1 MIGLVVAAHGNLG
14 SELLMSAQMIIGP
27 VINARAVS
35 ITHDSS
41 MEVIRAAIAEAV
53 AEVGK
58 DEQGVIIVTDMFGG
72 TPANVSM
79 TFLEP
84 QSVEVMTGVNL
95 PMILKFF
102 NSQETIGLDELAGIL
117 KSYGQQSIALA
128 SEYLQR

>member
-1 MIGLVVAAHGNLG
+1 MIGLVVATHGNLG
-14 SELLMSAQMIIGP
+14 SELLLSAQMIIGP
-27 VINARAVS
+27 VINARSVS

-41 MEVIRAAIAEAV
+41 MEVIRDAITKAV
-53 AEVGK
+53 TEVGK
-58 DEQGVIIVTDMFGG
+58 DNHGVIIVTDMFGG

-84 QSVEVMTGVNL
+84 QSVEVITGVNL

-102 NSQETIGLDELAGIL
+102 NSQESLGLDELAGIL

>member
-1 MIGLVVAAHGNLG
+1 MIGLVVATHGNLG
-14 SELLMSAQMIIGP
+14 SEMLQSAQMIIGP
-27 VINARAVS
+27 VMNARAVS

-41 MEVIRAAIAEAV
+41 MDAIRDAITEAV

-58 DEQGVIIVTDMFGG
+58 DDQGVIIVTDMFGG

-84 QSVEVMTGVNL
+84 QSVEVITGVNL

>member
-41 MEVIRAAIAEAV
+41 MEVIRDAIAEAV

-58 DEQGVIIVTDMFGG
+58 DDQGVIIVTDMFGG

-84 QSVEVMTGVNL
+84 QNVEVMTGVNL

>member
-1 MIGLVVAAHGNLG
+1 MVGLVVATHGNLG
-14 SELLMSAQMIIGP
+14 SELLTSAQMIIGP
-27 VINARAVS
+27 VMNARAVS

-41 MEVIRAAIAEAV
+41 MEAIRDAIAEAV

-58 DEQGVIIVTDMFGG
+58 DDQGVIIVTDMFGG

-84 QSVEVMTGVNL
+84 NSVEVMTGVNL

-102 NSQETIGLDELAGIL
+102 NSQETLGLDELAGIL

>member
-1 MIGLVVAAHGNLG
+1 MIGLVVATHGNLG

-35 ITHDSS
+35 ITHDNS
-41 MEVIRAAIAEAV
+41 MEAIRDAIAEAV

-58 DEQGVIIVTDMFGG
+58 DNQGVIIVTDMFGG

-84 QSVEVMTGVNL
+84 QCVEVMTGVNL